1 MQYFEYIYSSIN
13 FKQTKKKMKD
23 RENQKKNSKRII
35 ESQAKSESIN
45 EGQLQK
51 LTIEESGEHKWSL
64 YQIFYVNNSTFSRS
78 REELQKYRLK
88 VSDQKVFE

>member
-1 MQYFEYIYSSIN
+1 
-13 FKQTKKKMKD
+13 MKD

-51 LTIEESGEHKWSL
+51 LTIEESGEHK
-64 YQIFYVNNSTFSRS
+64 
-78 REELQKYRLK
+78 
-88 VSDQKVFE
+88 